1 MSDHI
6 LSRIFGRRVDERF
19 LNHRLRST
27 SLAGIIGG
35 VSASLLFLYRFY
47 VNHVWSWDLLSIAIV
62 IVGVKMGMMLWYLLT
77 D

>member
-1 MSDHI
+1 MKIPI
-6 LSRIFGRRVDERF
+6 LGRAIDERF

-35 VSASLLFLYRFY
+35 VASAGLFVYRY
-47 VNHVWSWDLLSIAIV
+47 YANGVWSWDLLAIALT
-62 IVGVKMGMMLWYLLT
+62 IVGVKMGMMAWYLLT

>member
-1 MSDHI
+1 MNGTI
-6 LSRIFGRRVDERF
+6 LSRLFGSRIDERF

-35 VSASLLFLYRFY
+35 VTASLLFVYRFY
-47 VNHVWSWDLLSIAIV
+47 VDHVWSWDLLAIALT
-62 IVGVKMGMMLWYLLT
+62 IVGVKMGMMLWYVVT

>member
-1 MSDHI
+1 MSNPI
-6 LSRIFGRRVDERF
+6 LNRLFGSRIDERF

-35 VSASLLFLYRFY
+35 VSASLLFAYRFY
-47 VNHVWSWDLLSIAIV
+47 VNHVWSWDLLAIALI
-62 IVGVKMGMMLWYLLT
+62 IVGVKMAMMLWYVLT